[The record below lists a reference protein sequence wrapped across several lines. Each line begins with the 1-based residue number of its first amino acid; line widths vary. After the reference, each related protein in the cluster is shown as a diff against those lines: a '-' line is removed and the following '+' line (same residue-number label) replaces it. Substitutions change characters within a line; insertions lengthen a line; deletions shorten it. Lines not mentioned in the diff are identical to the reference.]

1 MVVTT
6 LPAPPSG
13 TWKLDDCHSE
23 LGFTVRH
30 MMVSKIRGRF
40 RSSQST
46 VIVTED
52 PLLSSIEATIDVK
65 SLDTGNGPR
74 DAAVLSAEY
83 LDAEHYPQL
92 TFRATGVRADGEDYV
107 LSGDL
112 TVRAVT
118 RPVELSVQYNGAVTD
133 PFGNERIGFSVQGEL
148 NRKDFDISVDLPMD
162 GGGFVVGDKIKLEL
176 DLEFVRAAAGDP
188 PAEGVTT
195 PAAPAAAPAEP
206 PAHGVRRLFRDD
218 FHHGFA
224 TDGPDARWFYY
235 GFGPYVGDDGI
246 VTVSRRGL
254 QVISSGTNPVHGEPA
269 FVRSLAQDDDNGSGL
284 PGTLDHVKWLA
295 FTNHRAA
302 TGFNGFDAVPGE
314 VLTCESWMSGRTYG
328 TAGNPFGGAVNNPD
342 DDMRLASVGM
352 PLLDE
357 ETSTIFDFFMS
368 NEQVYVVYE
377 RLPFAR
383 QQLGNY
389 AAFVYQIPVADRSP
403 DDRHH
408 FTISYDRSAGV
419 VQWLLDG
426 TEVYRVDRLGYHL
439 ESREH
444 LLVDH
449 GGAETR
455 VEPRQLN
462 CGMGMFTA
470 LDYGRPDQHALVR
483 VSSAESYYFSTATGE
498 PDPQTFLDDA
508 SLESNRLFGQGA
520 EIWVGRYEVSSAPV
534 S

>member
-6 LPAPPSG
+6 LPALPPG
-13 TWKLDDCHSE
+13 TWKLDDSHSE

-30 MMVSKIRGRF
+30 MMVSRIRGRF
-40 RSSQST
+40 RSFQAT
-46 VIVTED
+46 VTVTENA
-52 PLLSSIEATIDVK
+52 LLSSVEATIDVK

-83 LDAEHYPQL
+83 LDAEGYPQL
-92 TFRATGVRADGEDYV
+92 IFRSTGVRADGEDYV

-112 TVRAVT
+112 TVRSVT
-118 RPVELSVQYNGAVTD
+118 RPIELKVQYNGEVTD
-133 PFGNERIGFSVQGEL
+133 PFGNERIGFGVQAEI

-162 GGGFVVGDKIKLEL
+162 GGGFVVGDKVKLEF
-176 DLEFVRAAAGDP
+176 DLVFIRDTEPAAGS
-188 PAEGVTT
+188 AGS
-195 PAAPAAAPAEP
+195 AASAGSPSY
-206 PAHGVRRLFRDD
+206 GSCQLFWDD
-218 FHHGFA
+218 FRNGFS
-224 TDGPDARWFYY
+224 TEGPDARWFYY

-246 VTVSRRGL
+246 VATSREGL
-254 QVISSGTNPVHGEPA
+254 RAVSSGTNPASGEPA
-269 FVRSLAQDDDNGSGL
+269 FVRSLAQEDDNGYGL

-295 FTNHRAA
+295 FTNHQAS

-328 TAGNPFGGAVNNPD
+328 TAGHPFGDAVANPD

-368 NEQVYVVYE
+368 NERVYVVYE
-377 RLPFAR
+377 RLPFSR

-403 DDRHH
+403 SDRHH

-419 VQWLLDG
+419 VRWLLDG
-426 TEVYRVDRLGYHL
+426 KEVYRVDRLGYRL
-439 ESREH
+439 DSREH

-449 GGAETR
+449 GGEETL

-462 CGMGMFTA
+462 CGMG
-470 LDYGRPDQHALVR
+470 
-483 VSSAESYYFSTATGE
+483 
-498 PDPQTFLDDA
+498 
-508 SLESNRLFGQGA
+508 
-520 EIWVGRYEVSSAPV
+520 
-534 S
+534 